1 MPVLRQL
8 GLAAP
13 AHIQQEH
20 PVAAR
25 WLLLPQAQL
34 CRRIEATTGRLDCHQ
49 PERPQ
54 P

>member
-1 MPVLRQL
+1 MLVLRHL

-13 AHIQQEH
+13 AHVQQRH
-20 PVAAR
+20 PVATR
-25 WLLLPQAQL
+25 LLLLPQAQL